1 MIALM
6 PFGKRHWA
14 YGTVALV
21 LTGAATAGFLR
32 VSDRGE
38 APTAPPAASGA
49 LQTAEVV
56 RMDISSG
63 KPLQGTIGYGTAR
76 SLKAP
81 GDGVVTWLPAPGK
94 TIKRGEQVYRV
105 DDRPVPLFY
114 GKVPLYRTLDRPAM
128 VGRDVRV
135 VADNLRAL
143 GYPIGSQPRAGSVI
157 AQSASPGPSAAPRT
171 VHSGEAVVTERLIKA
186 IKAWQRDLHLPE
198 TGHIGRGDVVVQ
210 TAAIR
215 VASLTAQVG
224 DVPGGELMTVTAT
237 TKVISVPA
245 EVGDAGSVRRG
256 DTVNVGLPDGTR
268 KPAKVVSVGTA
279 AVTDTG
285 APSPDTRPKL
295 MITLRLAEAAG
306 AAKIDAADVE
316 VDFVTELHRDI
327 LAVPVGALLALSE
340 GGYAV
345 QISGGGLV
353 AVRTG
358 IIAKG
363 MAEVEGS
370 GLTEGTRVVTTS

>member
-1 MIALM
+1 MITLM
-6 PFGKRHWA
+6 PFRKRYWG
-14 YGTVALV
+14 YGTAAL
-21 LTGAATAGFLR
+21 LLAGAGTAGFLR
-32 VSDRGE
+32 LSDRTGP
-38 APTAPPAASGA
+38 PTAPAAASGA
-49 LQTAEVV
+49 VQTAEVV

-81 GDGVVTWLPAPGK
+81 GEGVVTWLPTADS
-94 TIKRGEQVYRV
+94 TIKRGRQVYRV

-114 GKVPLYRTLDRPAM
+114 GKVPLYRTLDHLAM

-135 VADNLRAL
+135 VADNLRAF
-143 GYPIGSQPRAGSVI
+143 GYSIGSQPRPGSVV
-157 AQSASPGPSAAPRT
+157 AQSAGPGVSAAPRT

-186 IKAWQRDLHLPE
+186 IKAWQHDLQLPE
-198 TGHIGRGDVVVQ
+198 TGHVGRGDVVVQ
-210 TAAIR
+210 AAAIR

-224 DVPGGELMTVTAT
+224 DVTGGELMTVTAT

-245 EVGDAGSVRRG
+245 EVGDAGSVQRG

-268 KPAKVVSVGTA
+268 KPAEVVSVGTA
-279 AVTDTG
+279 VATGTG
-285 APSPDTRPKL
+285 APDPQDRPKL
-295 MITLRLAEAAG
+295 MITLRLATAAD
-306 AAKIDAADVE
+306 AAKIDAADVQ
-316 VDFVTELHRDI
+316 VDFVTELHRHI

-345 QISGGGLV
+345 QVSGGGLV
-353 AVRTG
+353 PVQTG

-363 MAEVEGS
+363 MAEVKGS
-370 GLTEGTRVVTTS
+370 GLAEGALVVTTS